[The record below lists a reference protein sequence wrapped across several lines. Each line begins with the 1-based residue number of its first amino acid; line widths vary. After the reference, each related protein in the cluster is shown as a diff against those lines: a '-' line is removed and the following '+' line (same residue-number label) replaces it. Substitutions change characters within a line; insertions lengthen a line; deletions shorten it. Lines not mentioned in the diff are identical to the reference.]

1 MNNDRLHNPIGQ
13 QEMFKVPE
21 GYFDKFQQQM
31 SAQFA
36 EMAQHEHSA
45 KIRPLQYLYR
55 VAACALVLAG
65 LTCTLLWWNG
75 GHDHE
80 PLQADTQAEHATTV
94 SEYGLDEVSDF
105 AMLCNEDIYG
115 YVEGEQ

>member
-1 MNNDRLHNPIGQ
+1 MNNDHLHNPIGQ

-36 EMAQHEHSA
+36 EMAPHEHSA
-45 KIRPLQYLYR
+45 KIRP
-55 VAACALVLAG
+55 
-65 LTCTLLWWNG
+65 CTLLWWNG